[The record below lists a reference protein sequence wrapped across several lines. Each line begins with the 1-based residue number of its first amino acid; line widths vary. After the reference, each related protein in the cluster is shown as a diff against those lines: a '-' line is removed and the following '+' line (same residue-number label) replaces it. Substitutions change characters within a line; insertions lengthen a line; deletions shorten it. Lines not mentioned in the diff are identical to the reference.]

1 MERTVTGFRRYLARR
16 LMLLAFVIWCILTIM
31 FALFQLLP
39 GDPTSLFV
47 DSNFSQEMID
57 RQKTL
62 WGLNDPLLVRYF
74 RYLNNMIT
82 FDFGQSFFQITPVSE
97 IMADKVKNTCLMIVP
112 ALLISV
118 VLGTLIGAVA
128 GWKRGSIFEK
138 SAITLSLVLHSVPSF
153 FVGILALMI
162 FSYQLRWLP
171 PGGMVPLGGPE
182 GFFEMVSSGS
192 YWVHLILPGMVLV
205 SREITGPILL
215 LRSSMLEVKG
225 SDFLDILRAKG
236 LPNRQILTHATRNAL
251 LPLVTYIAVMTGL
264 LFQGQVLLEIIFA
277 WPGIGRELVQ
287 ALNDLDYPVAQAA
300 LFVMAL
306 VTLAMN
312 FIADLLYGV
321 IDPRVTYE

>member
-1 MERTVTGFRRYLARR
+1 MTGFRRYVGRR
-16 LMLLAFVIWCILTIM
+16 LVLLAFVVWCVLTVM

-39 GDPTSLFV
+39 GDPTAIFV
-47 DSNFSQEMID
+47 DSNFSVEMIE
-57 RQKTL
+57 RQRQL
-62 WGLNDPLLVRYF
+62 WGLSDPLWVQYLRYVR
-74 RYLNNMIT
+74 NMLLL
-82 FDFGQSFFQITPVSE
+82 DFGSSFFQIAPVSH
-97 IMADKVKNTCLMIVP
+97 IMAEKVKNTCLMIVP
-112 ALLISV
+112 ALIVSV
-118 VLGTLIGAVA
+118 LLGTAIGAFA
-128 GWKRGSIFEK
+128 GWRRGGRFEQVTVGT
-138 SAITLSLVLHSVPSF
+138 ALFLHSAPSF
-153 FVGILALMI
+153 FVGIMALMV
-162 FSYQLRWLP
+162 FSYRLGWLP
-171 PGGMVPLGGPE
+171 PGGMVSLGGPD
-182 GFFEMVSSGS
+182 GLWDMVSSRD
-192 YWVHLILPGMVLV
+192 YWVHLLLPGLILV

-236 LPNRQILTHATRNAL
+236 LRERRIVMHATRNAL

-306 VTLAMN
+306 VTLTLN
-312 FIADLLYGV
+312 FAADLLYGV

>member
-1 MERTVTGFRRYLARR
+1 MTGFQKYLVRR
-16 LMLLAFVIWCILTIM
+16 LMLLIFVIWCILTIM
-31 FALFQLLP
+31 FGLFQWLP

-57 RQKTL
+57 RQKEL
-62 WGLNDPLLVRYF
+62 WGLNDPVWVRYL
-74 RYLNNMIT
+74 RYLRNMLL
-82 FDFGQSFFQITPVSE
+82 FDFGQSFFQIAPVSE
-97 IMADKVKNTCLMIVP
+97 IMLDKVLNTCLMIVP

-118 VLGTLIGAVA
+118 VLGTIIGAIA
-128 GWKRGSIFEK
+128 GWKRGSAFEHGTV
-138 SAITLSLVLHSVPSF
+138 AISLVLHSAPSF
-153 FVGILALMI
+153 FVGILVLMI

-171 PGGMVPLGGPE
+171 PGGMVSLGGPE
-182 GFFEMVSSGS
+182 GFWEMIVSGD
-192 YWVHLILPGMVLV
+192 YWLHLILPGLVLV

-236 LPNRQILTHATRNAL
+236 LPDHQIVTHATRNAL
-251 LPLVTYIAVMTGL
+251 LPLITYVAVMTGL
-264 LFQGQVLLEIIFA
+264 LFQGQVLLEIIFS

-287 ALNDLDYPVAQAA
+287 ALSDLDYPVAQAA
-300 LFVMAL
+300 LYVMAL
-306 VTLAMN
+306 ATLMLN

>member
-1 MERTVTGFRRYLARR
+1 MTGFRRYVGRR
-16 LMLLAFVIWCILTIM
+16 LVLLAFVVWCVLTVM

-39 GDPTSLFV
+39 GDPTSIFV
-47 DSNFSQEMID
+47 DSNFSVEMIE
-57 RQKTL
+57 RQRQL
-62 WGLNDPLLVRYF
+62 WGLNDPVWSQYL
-74 RYLNNMIT
+74 RYLRNMLR
-82 FDFGQSFFQITPVSE
+82 FDFGTSFFQIAPVSH
-97 IMADKVKNTCLMIVP
+97 IMADKLTNTCLMIVP
-112 ALLISV
+112 ALIVSV
-118 VLGTLIGAVA
+118 VLGTAIGAVA
-128 GWKRGSIFEK
+128 GWRRGGRFEQ
-138 SAITLSLVLHSVPSF
+138 ATVATALFLHSAPSF
-153 FVGILALMI
+153 FVGILALMV

-171 PGGMVPLGGPE
+171 PGGMVSLGGPD
-182 GFFEMVSSGS
+182 GLWDMVSSRD
-192 YWVHLILPGMVLV
+192 YWVHLLLPGLILV

-236 LPNRQILTHATRNAL
+236 LREGRIVMHATRNAL

-306 VTLAMN
+306 VTLTLN
-312 FIADLLYGV
+312 FAADLLYGV

>member
-1 MERTVTGFRRYLARR
+1 MTGFQRYLVRR
-16 LMLLAFVIWCILTIM
+16 LLLLIFVIWCILTIM
-31 FALFQLLP
+31 FGLFQWLP

-57 RQKTL
+57 RQKEL
-62 WGLNDPLLVRYF
+62 WGLNDPVWVRYL
-74 RYLNNMIT
+74 RYLRNMVM
-82 FDFGQSFFQITPVSE
+82 FDFGQSFFQIAPVSE
-97 IMADKVKNTCLMIVP
+97 IMLDKVQNTLLMIVP

-118 VLGTLIGAVA
+118 VLGTIIGAIA
-128 GWKRGSIFEK
+128 GWKRGTAFEHGTV
-138 SAITLSLVLHSVPSF
+138 ATSLVLHSAPSF
-153 FVGILALMI
+153 FVGILVLMI

-171 PGGMVPLGGPE
+171 PGGMVSLGGPE
-182 GFFEMVSSGS
+182 GFWAMLVSGD
-192 YWVHLILPGMVLV
+192 YWVHLILPGLVLV

-236 LPNRQILTHATRNAL
+236 LPDRQIVTHATRNAL
-251 LPLVTYIAVMTGL
+251 LPLITYIAVMTGL
-264 LFQGQVLLEIIFA
+264 LFQGQVLLEIIFS

-287 ALNDLDYPVAQAA
+287 ALSDLDYPVAQAA
-300 LFVMAL
+300 LYIMAL
-306 VTLAMN
+306 ATLALN